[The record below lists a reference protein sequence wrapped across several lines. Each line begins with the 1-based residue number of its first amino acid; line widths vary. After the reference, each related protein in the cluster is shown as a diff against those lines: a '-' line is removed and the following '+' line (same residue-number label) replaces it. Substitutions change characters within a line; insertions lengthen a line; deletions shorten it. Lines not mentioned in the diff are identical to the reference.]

1 MRVSVINQKGGVGKT
16 PLALTIA
23 RDLDAYLITNDDSV
37 VEESYPDMAMIQDE
51 PVLLDDDINV
61 VYDFGGFIA
70 PAVLHII
77 EKSNIVLVPTDK
89 KIDSLQRTVKT
100 ILNIEKY
107 NKNIFI
113 VATRWKNEK
122 ELNEIKS
129 ELSEVVDYPILELK
143 YTSLYE
149 KIVERQKSLLD
160 MERENPLLRKNCELI
175 FKQYKKILK
184 TIKGE

>member
-77 EKSNIVLVPTDK
+77 EQSDIVLVPTDK
-89 KIDSLQRTVKT
+89 KIDSLQRTAKT

-129 ELSEVVDYPILELK
+129 KLSEVVDYPILELK

>member
-23 RDLDAYLITNDDSV
+23 RDLGAYLITNDDSV
-37 VEESYPDMAMIQDE
+37 VEESYPDMAMIQSE
-51 PVLLDDDINV
+51 PVLLDDDIDV

-77 EKSNIVLVPTDK
+77 EKSDIVLVPTDK

-143 YTSLYE
+143 YTTLYE
-149 KIVERQKSLLD
+149 KIVENKKSLLD
-160 MERENPLLRKNCELI
+160 MERENPLLKKNCELI
-175 FKQYKKILK
+175 FNQYKEILK
-184 TIKGE
+184 KVKGE